1 MNLSDRNQKM
11 GFSPIRKFNKYANA
25 AEKAG
30 KKIYHLN
37 IGQPD
42 IQTPKAYFDAVK
54 GFDQDVLAYASS
66 EGNPDLREAISK
78 YFQRVDVDFSP
89 DDILITNGGSEA
101 LMLLFLT
108 LLNDGDEVLMAEPY
122 YTNYLTFVQAAGA
135 NITPITTTAE
145 DGYHYADRDKIEA
158 AITDKT
164 KIIALVS
171 PGNPTG
177 CVLTREEIE
186 MICDVAI
193 EHDLIIMADE
203 VYREFV
209 YDGKGM
215 TSFGQVKR
223 AANNVVIIDS
233 VSKRFSA
240 CGARI
245 GCVATKNA
253 DIMSGLMKFAQGRL
267 CCPTIDQVGATA
279 LYNLDPSYF
288 GPIKEEY
295 EHRRNVAIEELH
307 KIDGIVCEK
316 PSGAFYISCKLPV
329 DNAEDLLMFLLT
341 EWDENG
347 ETVMFAPEEG
357 FYVTPGL
364 GKSECRLAYVLKA
377 EDLVKGIQLLNH
389 GIQAFLKK

>member
-1 MNLSDRNQKM
+1 MVLSERIQKM
-11 GFSPIRKFNKYANA
+11 NYSPIRKFNPIATK
-25 AEKAG
+25 AEKSG

-42 IQTPKAYFDAVK
+42 IETPKVYFDAIK
-54 GFDQDVLAYASS
+54 NFDLDVLAYASS
-66 EGNPDLREAISK
+66 EGNPELREAISK
-78 YFQRVDVDFSP
+78 YFKRVGCDFGP
-89 DDILITNGGSEA
+89 DEILITNGGSEA

-108 LLNDGDEVLMAEPY
+108 LLNDGDEVIMAEPY
-122 YTNYLTFVQAAGA
+122 YTNYQTFVTAAGGE
-135 NITPITTTAE
+135 IHPITTSAE

-158 AITDKT
+158 CINDKT
-164 KIIALVS
+164 KVIALVS

-177 CVLTREEIE
+177 AVLTKDEIK
-186 MICDVAI
+186 MICDIAVKHHI
-193 EHDLIIMADE
+193 MIMADE

-209 YDGKGM
+209 YDGLEM
-215 TSFGQVKR
+215 TSFGQVPE
-223 AANNVVIIDS
+223 AANNVIVCDS

-245 GCVATKNA
+245 GCIATKNKDVMA
-253 DIMSGLMKFAQGRL
+253 GLMKLAQGRL

-288 GPIKEEY
+288 DPIKAEY
-295 EHRRNVAIEELH
+295 EHRRNVAMEELE
-307 KIDGIVCEK
+307 KIDGIVCRK

-329 DNAEDLLMFLLT
+329 ENAEDLLVFLL
-341 EWDENG
+341 EEFEDNG

-364 GKSECRLAYVLKA
+364 GRSECRLAYVLNEK
-377 EDLVKGIQLLNH
+377 DLRRGIQLLNM

>member
-1 MNLSDRNQKM
+1 MNLSDRNQLM
-11 GFSPIRKFNKYANA
+11 GFSPIRKFNKYASA

-42 IQTPKAYFDAVK
+42 IKTPSSYFDAIK
-54 GFDQDVLAYASS
+54 SFNQEVLAYASS
-66 EGNPDLREAISK
+66 EGNPDLREAISN
-78 YFQRVDVDFSP
+78 YFKRVDVDFTP

-101 LMLLFLT
+101 LMLLFLA
-108 LLNDGDEVLMAEPY
+108 LLNDGDEVIMAEPY
-122 YTNYLTFVQAAGA
+122 YTNYLTFIQAAGGS
-135 NITPITTTAE
+135 IRPITTTAE

-158 AITDKT
+158 CITDKT
-164 KIIALVS
+164 KVIALVS

-177 CVLTREEIE
+177 SVLTKDEIK
-186 MICDVAI
+186 MICDIAV

-209 YDGKGM
+209 YDGKEM
-215 TSFGQVKR
+215 TSFGQVKE
-223 AANNVVIIDS
+223 AANNVVVIDS

-245 GCVATKNA
+245 GCICTKNA
-253 DIMSGLMKFAQGRL
+253 ELMSGLMKFAQGRL
-267 CCPTIDQVGATA
+267 CCPTIDQVGSTA

-288 GPIKEEY
+288 GPIKAEY
-295 EHRRNVAIEELH
+295 DHRRNVAYEELQ
-307 KIDGIVCEK
+307 KIDGIVCAK

-341 EWDENG
+341 EWDDNG

-364 GKSECRLAYVLKA
+364 GKSECRLAYVLC
-377 EDLVKGIQLLNH
+377 EDDLRKGIQLLNK
-389 GIQAFLKK
+389 GIQAYMNK